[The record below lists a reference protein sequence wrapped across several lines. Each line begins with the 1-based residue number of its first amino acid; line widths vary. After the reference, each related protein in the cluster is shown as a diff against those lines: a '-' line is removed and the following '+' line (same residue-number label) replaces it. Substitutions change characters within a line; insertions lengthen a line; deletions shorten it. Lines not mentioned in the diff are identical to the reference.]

1 MTAPGAEL
9 VGQAKILSELSAP
22 FSLPGLFGDADTG
35 AFGASAGDME
45 MDADDDGDI
54 FVDAMD
60 EVELTMQTQADV
72 LVPAP
77 QNPRKR
83 ARSQSPSPFPF
94 QSSELPVHEGN
105 EKYAYRQPKRMRKA
119 NTTVPEA
126 QVRNPLG
133 RSVLKKEAKRARKAA
148 RSAARVTAGMEVD
161 EDVELGATF
170 MVD

>member
-35 AFGASAGDME
+35 AFGASTGDME

-148 RSAARVTAGMEVD
+148 RNAARLSRAGGGMQV
-161 EDVELGATF
+161 
-170 MVD
+170 